1 MKPTILI
8 QAIAL
13 AIFLFPEMLIKITE
27 TTTNAKKY

>member
-8 QAIAL
+8 QVIAL
-13 AIFLFPEMLIKITE
+13 AIFLFPEMLIKTTE